1 MLRHLSGS
9 GYSPKQ
15 RDLNAIFYVR
25 NISGSEQTNK
35 GNKTNSVIKEF
46 GKLHCRREFN
56 LIVFHGTLITES
68 SFRIHNRGAERVR
81 KNLVIQVHA
90 ASVTGRVREYVR
102 EGVRENFGY
111 GNAKNSSVPP
121 SSSSSSSYC
130 ATATPVNRS
139 VSSSNNSNDTISLLL
154 SILATRHNSVV
165 HCVVFFFYC
174 IFLK

>member
-1 MLRHLSGS
+1 MLRHLSRS

-46 GKLHCRREFN
+46 EKLHCRREFN

-68 SFRIHNRGAERVR
+68 SFPIHNRGAKRVR
-81 KNLVIQVHA
+81 KNLAIQVHA

-102 EGVRENFGY
+102 EGARENFGY
-111 GNAKNSSVPP
+111 GNAKNSCVPP
-121 SSSSSSSYC
+121 SSSSSSSSYC

-174 IFLK
+174 IF